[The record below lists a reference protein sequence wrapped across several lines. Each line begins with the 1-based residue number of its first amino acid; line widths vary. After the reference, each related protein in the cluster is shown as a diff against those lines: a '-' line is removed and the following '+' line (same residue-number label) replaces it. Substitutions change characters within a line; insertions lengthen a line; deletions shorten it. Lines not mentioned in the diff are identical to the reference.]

1 MPDSA
6 TAVTTASVSVD
17 SVSVPS
23 VRRPAPDRPY
33 GLLSPADLFHH
44 ATRLLLAK
52 DMDGWIALCADD
64 VLVEFPFAPPGYP
77 TQLVGRAALAD
88 YLGDYTEHIDLRDIP
103 HLKIHLTDD
112 PNTVIAEMQATGRV
126 VATGVPYELAYIVV
140 LTAEHGR
147 ITRYRDYWNPL
158 AVPASMNAAKSSP
171 TAR

>member
-6 TAVTTASVSVD
+6 PVSAPT
-17 SVSVPS
+17 SAPT
-23 VRRPAPDRPY
+23 PAPSAQLPASARPY
-33 GLLSPADLFHH
+33 GPLSPADLFHH

-77 TQLVGRAALAD
+77 TKLVGRAALAD

-103 HLKIHLTDD
+103 HLKIHLTDAPD
-112 PNTVIAEMQATGRV
+112 TVIAEMRATGRI
-126 VATGVPYELAYIVV
+126 VATGDPYDLSYIVV
-140 LTAEHGR
+140 MTARNGR
-147 ITRYRDYWNPL
+147 ITHYRDYWNPL

-171 TAR
+171 TEPTAP